1 MLVFL
6 IVEYLVLILGDWY
19 FYDFCLIVIKCR
31 EFVIV
36 IVEVLN
42 FKLNKKFLELKY
54 GNFIL

>member
-6 IVEYLVLILGDWY
+6 IVEYLVLIFGDWY

-42 FKLNKKFLELKY
+42 FKLN
-54 GNFIL
+54 NFFRVEIWEF